1 MPIVAAAVSAE
12 TMPIKIDTLK
22 CTTSGLCILMRYP
35 RVPAID
41 PQMRPSRK
49 PVRVSERTI
58 RTVLDREIVPSAI
71 ERTTRVEDCN
81 PTLPAMAMITGMK
94 AVRIAI
100 FSTVATKSLEM
111 TRATNS
117 SKVGVMRIQE
127 KRSRTRL
134 STGSYMRLIFSTPA
148 CGTPASV

>member
-1 MPIVAAAVSAE
+1 
-12 TMPIKIDTLK
+12 
-22 CTTSGLCILMRYP
+22 
-35 RVPAID
+35 
-41 PQMRPSRK
+41 
-49 PVRVSERTI
+49 
-58 RTVLDREIVPSAI
+58 
-71 ERTTRVEDCN
+71 
-81 PTLPAMAMITGMK
+81 MITGMK

-117 SKVGVMRIQE
+117 SKVRVMRIQE

-148 CGTPASV
+148 CGTPAIV